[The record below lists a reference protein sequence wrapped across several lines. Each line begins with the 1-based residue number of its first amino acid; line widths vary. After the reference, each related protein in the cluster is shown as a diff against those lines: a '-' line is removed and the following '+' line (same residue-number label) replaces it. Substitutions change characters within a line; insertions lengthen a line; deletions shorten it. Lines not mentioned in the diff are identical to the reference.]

1 MSQFYYTVS
10 KLMSKAALQAISAY
24 VSPKSYLQVV
34 QRGPSHHP
42 HLNFIYSE
50 NPVAVSGRYR
60 VLFKK

>member
-1 MSQFYYTVS
+1 
-10 KLMSKAALQAISAY
+10 MSKAALQAISAY